1 MAHRFAEIAFTP
13 GVKAF
18 QEDMGS
24 RANYARMEEDSA
36 PSNHLLG
43 EPEAAFLR
51 GRDSFYMASVGETGW
66 PYVQHR
72 GGPAGFVR
80 VLDDVS
86 IGFADFRGNR
96 QYVSMGNLAA
106 DDRVS
111 LFFMDYA
118 NRTRLKL
125 FGRAR
130 VVQPDE
136 PELLA
141 RLEVADYRARVE
153 RGIVIAVEAFD
164 WNCPQHITRRF
175 TLDDIQ
181 RLTEPFARR
190 IEELEAELARR

>member
-13 GVKAF
+13 GVKAI
-18 QEDMGS
+18 QEEMGS
-24 RANYARMEEDSA
+24 RANYARMEGEAEDV
-36 PSNHLLG
+36 NHRLG
-43 EPEAAFLR
+43 EAEAAFLR

-66 PYVQHR
+66 PYVLHR

>member
-1 MAHRFAEIAFTP
+1 MSYGFMNIALTPSVRAAQASMGADHLWQDFKGHREFDRFTH
-13 GVKAF
+13 
-18 QEDMGS
+18 
-24 RANYARMEEDSA
+24 N
-36 PSNHLLG
+36 
-43 EPEAAFLR
+43 EAAFIAE
-51 GRDSFYMASVGETGW
+51 RDSFYMASVSETGW

-80 VLDDVS
+80 VLDDVR

-96 QYVSMGNLAA
+96 QYVSLGNLSS

-130 VVQPDE
+130 VVQSDE
-136 PELLA
+136 PGLLA

-164 WNCPQHITRRF
+164 WNCPQHITCRF

>member
-1 MAHRFAEIAFTP
+1 MTHRFAEIAFTP
-13 GVKAF
+13 GVRAI
-18 QEDMGS
+18 QEEMGS
-24 RANYARMEEDSA
+24 RVNYARMDAGSE
-36 PSNHLLG
+36 PVNHRMG
-43 EPEAAFLR
+43 EVETAFLR
-51 GRDSFYMASVGETGW
+51 ERDSFYMASVGETGW

-72 GGPAGFVR
+72 GGPAGFMR
-80 VLDDVS
+80 VLDEAT

-96 QYVSMGNLAA
+96 QYVSLGNLSF

-136 PELLA
+136 PGLLA